1 MTSPGSERRTWV
13 SRFGPSVKTN
23 WLPSDSNSDGARLGK
38 RRRGVRVSEREVVL
52 LDGEDV
58 REVGADLERELELD
72 GMRCVVHDDD
82 VLLHA
87 VADEAVAPD
96 REHVLLEAAC
106 DRVPEIEGGRVVL
119 DLVGRELERPLAV
132 DREDPAREKARVVRE
147 EAHHR
152 VGDVSALVRDA
163 ERRAFQNRECH

>member
-1 MTSPGSERRTWV
+1 MP
-13 SRFGPSVKTN
+13 
-23 WLPSDSNSDGARLGK
+23 
-38 RRRGVRVSEREVVL
+38 EREVVL

-72 GMRCVVHDDD
+72 GMLRVVHDDD

-96 REHVLLEAAC
+96 REHVLLEPAG
-106 DRVPEIEGGRVVL
+106 DGVPEEEGGRVVL
-119 DLVGRELERPLAV
+119 DLVRRELERPLAV

-152 VGDVSALVRDA
+152 VDDVSALVRDA
-163 ERRAFQNRECH
+163 ERRAFQDREGH